1 LNRANNFLT
10 FKSPLLKSDFKF
22 YPFHLLKSEIVRSST
37 VLISGTIAAQL
48 VSILLQPVLRRLFS
62 PESFGIL
69 SAYISMVGMIVI
81 LCSLR
86 YDDTIVLPKSDK
98 ESINV
103 LGLSIIISL
112 FFNLLIFI
120 LVILLGS
127 RLKEFLNLPTGFPVK
142 ILYIIPAGSF
152 LFSVYQ
158 SLNSWLIRK
167 RKYVSV
173 SVNKLVRRSSEG
185 VAQLIFAFLKSFNG
199 LIYSDII
206 GQTANVATAALQ
218 SKKYGLNLKLI
229 SKNKL
234 AYVLKKYSE
243 FPKFNLL
250 PAFMSSCS
258 YLLPPIF
265 ILKFYSSETAGF
277 FDLSKLLLSIPM
289 ALIASSISNV
299 LLQRISEKF
308 NNKVSFLPDLKPVLI
323 IVGLI
328 AFVEILAIVL
338 FGEELF
344 TFIFGSQWIMSG
356 KISRIMVWSFSLNF
370 MVSSFTS
377 IFVSMRKIKTYSV
390 WQSIY
395 FGAIISLLFFKRL
408 VFIDFLKIYVG
419 IEVVCY
425 IAAALIMFTIIYRY
439 ESSLSGVNAN

>member
-1 LNRANNFLT
+1 
-10 FKSPLLKSDFKF
+10 LKTDFRF

-69 SAYISMVGMIVI
+69 SAYISIVGMIVI

-103 LGLSIIISL
+103 LGLALIISF
-112 FFNLLIFI
+112 FFNLAIFI
-120 LVILLGS
+120 VVLLFGS
-127 RLKEFLNLPTGFPVK
+127 KLKSFLNLPSGFPVK

-152 LFSVYQ
+152 LFSTYQ
-158 SLNSWLIRK
+158 SLNSWLIRR
-167 RKYVSV
+167 RKYISV

-185 VAQLIFAFLKSFNG
+185 VAQLVFAFFKSING

-206 GQTANVATAALQ
+206 GQTANVTTAAIQ
-218 SKKYGLNLKLI
+218 SKKNGLDLKLV

-234 AYVLKKYSE
+234 RYVLRKYSE

-299 LLQRISEKF
+299 LLQRISDKF

-328 AFVEILAIVL
+328 AFVEIIAIFL

-344 TFIFGSQWIMSG
+344 TFIFGAQWIMSG
-356 KISRIMVWSFSLNF
+356 RISRIMVWSFSLNF
-370 MVSSFTS
+370 IISSFTS
-377 IFVSMRKIKTYSV
+377 IFVSMRKIKTYSI

-395 FGAIISLLFFKRL
+395 FVSIISLLFFKNL
-408 VFIDFLKIYVG
+408 VFTDFLKIYVA
-419 IEVVCY
+419 IEIICY
-425 IAAALIMFTIIYRY
+425 LAAAIIMFTVIYRY
-439 ESSLSGVNAN
+439 ESSLSVLKSE